1 MGNVHLDLACG
12 DYDRVRAL
20 RDGSVQ
26 AEGIELNLIPFRR
39 PEETFW
45 RMLMH
50 REFDASEMSFGGYV
64 AARSRGDSPFIAI
77 PVFPSRFF
85 RHSAI
90 YVNAEAGIER
100 PEDLKG
106 RRVGVPEYQQ
116 TAAVWIRGILQ
127 DDHGVRPSDVL
138 WFTGG
143 QEHPGR
149 RDKLRLTL
157 PEDVRVERIA
167 EGKTLSAMLEA
178 GEIDALFTPLMPEPF
193 LRRSPRVRRLFR
205 NYRTVE
211 ADYFRRTGIF
221 PIMHTLVIQQEVY
234 ERHRWIAQSL
244 FKAFDEAKRRCIEP
258 IYDTGALLYTL
269 PWVVEDFETAREL
282 MGEDFWPYGLEAN
295 RKTLETFVRY
305 AYEQGIATRPL
316 AIEELFAAETLD
328 TFRN

>member
-1 MGNVHLDLACG
+1 
-12 DYDRVRAL
+12 
-20 RDGSVQ
+20 
-26 AEGIELNLIPFRR
+26 
-39 PEETFW
+39 
-45 RMLMH
+45 MLVH

-106 RRVGVPEYQQ
+106 KRVGVPEYQQ

-127 DDHGVRPSDVL
+127 DDHGVRPSDVR

-149 RDKLRLTL
+149 REQSFASRL

-178 GEIDALFTPLMPEPF
+178 GEIDALFTPLMPEPIPQALAARAPPVSRLPRGGGQSTF
-193 LRRSPRVRRLFR
+193 AARHLSDHAHAGDSAGGRTNGTAGSRRACSKRSTRRS
-205 NYRTVE
+205 
-211 ADYFRRTGIF
+211 G
-221 PIMHTLVIQQEVY
+221 
-234 ERHRWIAQSL
+234 
-244 FKAFDEAKRRCIEP
+244 
-258 IYDTGALLYTL
+258 
-269 PWVVEDFETAREL
+269 VVSNRFTIRAPCSTACPGWSSDFETAREL
-282 MGEDFWPYGLEAN
+282 MGEDFWPYGLEAESEDA
-295 RKTLETFVRY
+295 RRLSS
-305 AYEQGIATRPL
+305 ATHTSRASPRARWRSKSCSRPRRW
-316 AIEELFAAETLD
+316 T
-328 TFRN
+328 RSVG